1 MIDILLAGVGG
12 QGTVLAAKVL
22 AQAAQS
28 KGWQVRTAE
37 TIGMAQRGGCV
48 VSHVRTGDVVLSPL
62 VPLGQADVLI
72 GFEPAE
78 AVRCLPYLKA
88 EGTAIVCT
96 KAVRPVTASLTG
108 SAYDGSEMVE
118 YLQKN
123 VPHLILVDG
132 EAICAAVGSP
142 RALNVALLGAA
153 LPALG
158 IAPADMEQAL
168 RASVR
173 PQFVEMN
180 LAALRLGAQ
189 AQKKADEKGETDHD

>member
-1 MIDILLAGVGG
+1 MNCILAGVGG
-12 QGTVLAAKVL
+12 QGTVLASKL
-22 AQAAQS
+22 NAQAGRTA
-28 KGWQVRTAE
+28 GRQVRTAE

-158 IAPADMEQAL
+158 ISNLLNFIVTAVCGVEPCRPAPG
-168 RASVR
+168 RA
-173 PQFVEMN
+173 
-180 LAALRLGAQ
+180 GAE
-189 AQKKADEKGETDHD
+189 KARREGRDGP

>member
-22 AQAAQS
+22 AQAAQN

-108 SAYDGSEMVE
+108 SSYDGSEMVE